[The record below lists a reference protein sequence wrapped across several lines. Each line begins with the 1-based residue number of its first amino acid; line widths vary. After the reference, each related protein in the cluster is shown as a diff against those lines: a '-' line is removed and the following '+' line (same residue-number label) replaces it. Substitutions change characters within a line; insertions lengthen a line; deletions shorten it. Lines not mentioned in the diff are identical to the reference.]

1 MVRDVREEL
10 YPLKKHCCIGI
21 LAQEAALSSIPNQR
35 LQVSV
40 MSHHLPSTICS
51 LLVHFLVLSVGLAS
65 RGEATA

>member
-40 MSHHLPSTICS
+40 MSHLLGCYFFVS
-51 LLVHFLVLSVGLAS
+51 LAQRFSAV
-65 RGEATA
+65 